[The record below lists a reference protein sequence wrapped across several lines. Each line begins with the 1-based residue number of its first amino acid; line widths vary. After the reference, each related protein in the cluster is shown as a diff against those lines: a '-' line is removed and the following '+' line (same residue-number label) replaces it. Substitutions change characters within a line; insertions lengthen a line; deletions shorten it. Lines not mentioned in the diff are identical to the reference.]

1 MWALGRRPEQI
12 CHGRPRSARI
22 IRAKKDRG
30 GDESNAEGRDA
41 GIRRGL
47 NELPSLWRRV
57 VAGDVFALDSERR
70 NGPTIL
76 HIKVNK
82 LVQFAIT
89 RGQRPAIFPHIGD
102 TPENHAMVNA
112 PNLVIDSHHDD
123 DAAAWLH

>member
-1 MWALGRRPEQI
+1 MRETSILATHESPHCTVPIVIAHQAQQQTGREAMWALGRRPEQI

-70 NGPTIL
+70 MGRRSSTLKSTN
-76 HIKVNK
+76 
-82 LVQFAIT
+82 
-89 RGQRPAIFPHIGD
+89 
-102 TPENHAMVNA
+102 
-112 PNLVIDSHHDD
+112 
-123 DAAAWLH
+123 